1 MKVARGY
8 ICGQFTLKY
17 HKNSNAYNKIEHE
30 VHIKSATRTQTR
42 LIMYVLLR
50 TLEIIEHGLVE
61 NDIPGH
67 VLCWRLAV
75 VKLTANTIRSRVP
88 TERVGVGGGAWRQ
101 GGPTDRLIFLCR
113 MTHFSVEHGITEA
126 YLLPKICLI
135 KKNTNVLRRI
145 MPTLLIICL

>member
-67 VLCWRLAV
+67 VLC
-75 VKLTANTIRSRVP
+75 
-88 TERVGVGGGAWRQ
+88 
-101 GGPTDRLIFLCR
+101 
-113 MTHFSVEHGITEA
+113 
-126 YLLPKICLI
+126 
-135 KKNTNVLRRI
+135 
-145 MPTLLIICL
+145 